1 MSKKFQYSCGCSFD
15 VIESNNDQTYIIF
28 DPTIEHINLDC
39 IKTWNLISDG
49 NTKGCFQLESR
60 LGRSTAKKLK
70 PENIEQLSALISIM
84 RPGCISGDTKILVDY
99 YKHSDGKIRNKTIS
113 IEELFYSQ
121 KYNTIISYDENSK
134 TLIRNKIINLI
145 DSGTK
150 ECFKI
155 KIKTNERKTNHLS
168 YNWYKLECT
177 EDHKLLTPNGWVEL
191 KDMKPGMRMLVVR
204 KKNAPK
210 KLKKKIKSRYSS
222 KISIDNI
229 DGIKSYKLRC
239 YEHYQYKCV
248 FCDWDSASLDVNH
261 IQGNRHIDNS
271 IENLCYLCP
280 NHHREYSEGKITSTE
295 ITEARKQYKLPH
307 SQDCKWA
314 TFIDK
319 ISTGYKKVF
328 DISMEG
334 PHHNFIA
341 GNIVVHNCLEAIRD
355 GKTVSSHYI
364 DKKNGLESVD
374 YFHESLRPIL
384 ENTYGEMVYQE
395 QAMEIT
401 KAIAGFNLQEAD
413 MLRKAIGKKKPEE
426 MAKVKSKFLEG
437 STKLG
442 IVTNEEAEQIFSWV
456 EKSQRYSFNKSHS
469 VSYAINAYLS
479 AYAKAHFPRIFFAS
493 YLRFAK
499 DKIDPQAEIKELV
512 QNANEMDVTVH
523 TPDLRNLNEFFI
535 LKDNK
540 IYFGITD
547 IKGVGASVFEKLK
560 QISSTIDFNNLTW
573 LKLLFNVLNNV
584 NSTAAKA
591 LIQSGATNFIKMTR
605 NEMLFEYNLVSG
617 LTKKESQ
624 YIIDNLDRFKNLSEG
639 LNSVLTMP
647 RINKNRKT
655 IVEDLLR
662 SLINPP
668 HSLEDTAEWLADSE
682 DSLLGCSIT
691 CSKIDMYD
699 ISMTNITCRELKTTA
714 STNNLILG
722 GEIDFINV
730 TKTKSGKNPGTEMAF
745 VTMTDTTGS
754 VDSIVFFPDKYKEYK
769 NLLFTGNII
778 IVKGAKSKS
787 GDGLIVEKA
796 YIAKT

>member
-1 MSKKFQYSCGCSFD
+1 MSKKFQYSCGCGFD
-15 VIESNNDQTYIIF
+15 ILEDDKDKKIYFDSSIEN
-28 DPTIEHINLDC
+28 INLDC
-39 IKTWNLISDG
+39 ARTWALISDG

-60 LGRSTAKKLK
+60 LGRSMAKKLK

-84 RPGCISGDTKILVDY
+84 RPG
-99 YKHSDGKIRNKTIS
+99 
-113 IEELFYSQ
+113 
-121 KYNTIISYDENSK
+121 
-134 TLIRNKIINLI
+134 
-145 DSGTK
+145 
-150 ECFKI
+150 
-155 KIKTNERKTNHLS
+155 
-168 YNWYKLECT
+168 
-177 EDHKLLTPNGWVEL
+177 
-191 KDMKPGMRMLVVR
+191 
-204 KKNAPK
+204 
-210 KLKKKIKSRYSS
+210 
-222 KISIDNI
+222 
-229 DGIKSYKLRC
+229 
-239 YEHYQYKCV
+239 
-248 FCDWDSASLDVNH
+248 
-261 IQGNRHIDNS
+261 
-271 IENLCYLCP
+271 
-280 NHHREYSEGKITSTE
+280 
-295 ITEARKQYKLPH
+295 
-307 SQDCKWA
+307 
-314 TFIDK
+314 
-319 ISTGYKKVF
+319 
-328 DISMEG
+328 
-334 PHHNFIA
+334 
-341 GNIVVHNCLEAIRD
+341 CLEAIRD

-437 STKLG
+437 SNKLG

-605 NEMLFEYNLVSG
+605 NEMLFEYNLISG

-624 YIIDNLDRFKNLSEG
+624 YIIDNLDRFKSLSEG